1 MATFK
6 NPLPPPSIP
15 WIDKPGT
22 PSLSFRQ
29 YFLALDA
36 AVRALFAAV
45 SGNVGPPLTLTAV
58 TTPNNANAAAAG
70 VAIGQLYM
78 STADPHIVYVRTA

>member
-1 MATFK
+1 MASLK

-29 YFLALDA
+29 YFLSFDA
-36 AVRALFAAV
+36 AVRALLMAV

-58 TTPNNANAAAAG
+58 ATPNNANAALAG

-78 STADPHIVYVRTA
+78 SASDPHQIYIRTA